1 MIQHLCNWL
10 SATWLSQLFGAT
22 NWFVPTVQSV
32 HILAIAGVLTL
43 LVTLHFRLL
52 GVTHR
57 GPPVPRLAAAYL
69 PWVWRGLG
77 VLFVTGVLLTI
88 TEPGRELLDISFRLK
103 MLMVLTLVILTW
115 VLQAGLR
122 RDPEFWSASRR
133 RRGLGGAIAAGS
145 LVLCVGIVVAGRLIA
160 YV

>member
-1 MIQHLCNWL
+1 MMQHLSDWL
-10 SATWLSQLFGAT
+10 AATWLSQLFGAS
-22 NWFVPTVQSV
+22 NWFVPAVQTV

-52 GVTHR
+52 GVTRR
-57 GPPVPRLAAAYL
+57 GPPVPRLAADYL

-77 VLFVTGVLLTI
+77 VLLVTGVLLTI
-88 TEPGRELLDISFRLK
+88 TEPARELLDISFRVK
-103 MLMVLTLVILTW
+103 MLLVLTLVALTL

-122 RDPEFWSASRR
+122 QDPDFWSASRGR
-133 RRGLGGAIAAGS
+133 RRLGGVIAAGTL
-145 LVLCVGIVVAGRLIA
+145 LVCVCIVVAGRLIA